1 MFTFGLVRGEFPK
14 VGEELFDLGE
24 GDKLLLRGDE
34 EIRDR
39 GDVVADLLAELRFVT
54 PGSERLG
61 LV

>member
-1 MFTFGLVRGEFPK
+1 M
-14 VGEELFDLGE
+14 GEELFDRGE